1 MAIFDFLSK
10 PLAPSEDEPMEDTGR
25 SEFLDWYSNIAKK
38 SNVSSDPDDPRHY
51 YDYREAY
58 KAGAELD
65 KDKHLPS
72 RFKHDLHPNRYIID
86 EKDLSI
92 YDTKYEKS
100 AKFED
105 LIIQS
110 FKRKDYEESIWR
122 K

>member
-1 MAIFDFLSK
+1 MAILDFLSRPLK
-10 PLAPSEDEPMEDTGR
+10 PSVGGEDIGFSE
-25 SEFLDWYSNIAKK
+25 WYRDIAEE
-38 SNVSSDPDDPRHY
+38 SGLSRDPDDPRHY
-51 YDYREAY
+51 YDYRSAYEA
-58 KAGAELD
+58 GVNLD

-92 YDTKYEKS
+92 YDTKYGKQ

-110 FKRKDYEESIWR
+110 FQRKEYEEGLWPMEEAE
-122 K
+122 